1 MLLKKITI
9 RLLSVVL
16 TFAPAMPLAAA
27 PTVVAETSNAAA
39 LPLLTLIKEAL
50 KKIIKAI
57 DLRIQRLQNKTIWLQ
72 NAQKQIENALSKLKL
87 DEISEWTEKQK
98 ELYKGYYEELMKVKA
113 MVSYYQ
119 RIRDIVDK
127 QERLVSEYQN
137 AWGLLQQD
145 DHFTPDEIAYMEKV
159 YNGILGESIENID
172 VIFMVV
178 ESFTTSMSDAER
190 LEMINEAADRI
201 EANYDDLKLFNKQN
215 MLLSLQRARSKAD
228 VDMIKR
234 MYGLP

>member
-1 MLLKKITI
+1 MVQKKILIVILSLT
-9 RLLSVVL
+9 LLFSSV
-16 TFAPAMPLAAA
+16 MPVAAA
-27 PTVVAETSNAAA
+27 PVVAAEASSAAA
-39 LPLLTLIKEAL
+39 LPLLTIIKEAL

-127 QERLVSEYQN
+127 QQRLVSEYQD

-145 DHFTPDEIAYMEKV
+145 DHFTSDEIAYMEKV

-190 LEMINEAADRI
+190 LEMINGAADRI

-228 VDMIKR
+228 VDLIKR

>member
-1 MLLKKITI
+1 M
-9 RLLSVVL
+9 RSV
-16 TFAPAMPLAAA
+16 AAA
-27 PTVVAETSNAAA
+27 PITIAETSSAAV
-39 LPLLTLIKEAL
+39 LPLLTIIKEAL

-57 DLRIQRLQNKTIWLQ
+57 DLHIQRLQNKTIWLQ

-127 QERLVSEYQN
+127 QQRLVSEYQN

-145 DHFTPDEIAYMEKV
+145 DHFTSDEIAYMEKV

-228 VDMIKR
+228 IDLIKR

>member
-1 MLLKKITI
+1 MVLKKFTI
-9 RLLSVVL
+9 AMLSLILLV
-16 TFAPAMPLAAA
+16 APVMPVAAA
-27 PTVVAETSNAAA
+27 PVVALKITSTTA
-39 LPLLTLIKEAL
+39 LPLLSIIKEAL
-50 KKIIKAI
+50 IRIIKAI
-57 DLRIQRLQNKTIWLQ
+57 DLRIQRLQNRTIWLQ

-87 DEISEWTEKQK
+87 DEISQWTEKQK

-113 MVSYYQ
+113 MISYYQ
-119 RIRDIVDK
+119 RIRNVVDK
-127 QERLVSEYQN
+127 QERLVREYQN

-145 DHFTPDEIAYMEKV
+145 DHFNSDELAYMQKV

-190 LEMINEAADRI
+190 LEMINAAADRI

-215 MLLSLQRARSKAD
+215 MLLSLQRARSKTD
-228 VDMIKR
+228 VDMIKK

>member
-1 MLLKKITI
+1 MVQKKILIVMLSLT
-9 RLLSVVL
+9 LLFSSV
-16 TFAPAMPLAAA
+16 MPVAAA
-27 PTVVAETSNAAA
+27 PVVAAEASSAAA
-39 LPLLTLIKEAL
+39 LPLLTIIKEAL

-127 QERLVSEYQN
+127 QQRLVSEYQD

-145 DHFTPDEIAYMEKV
+145 DHFTSDEIAYMEKV

-190 LEMINEAADRI
+190 LEMINAAADRI

-228 VDMIKR
+228 VDLIKR

>member
-1 MLLKKITI
+1 MVLKKITI
-9 RLLSVVL
+9 AMLSL
-16 TFAPAMPLAAA
+16 ILALAPATPVAAA
-27 PTVVAETSNAAA
+27 PIAVAKVKNTAA
-39 LPLLTLIKEAL
+39 LPLLSIIKEAL
-50 KKIIKAI
+50 IRIIKAI

-113 MVSYYQ
+113 MISYYQ

-127 QERLVSEYQN
+127 QERLVREYQN

-145 DHFTPDEIAYMEKV
+145 AHFNSDELAYMQKV
-159 YNGILGESIENID
+159 YNGILRESIENID

-190 LEMINEAADRI
+190 LEMINAAADRI

>member
-1 MLLKKITI
+1 MVLKKITI
-9 RLLSVVL
+9 AMLSLTLLFTPV
-16 TFAPAMPLAAA
+16 MPVAAA
-27 PTVVAETSNAAA
+27 PVVVAEAKSEAA
-39 LPLLTLIKEAL
+39 LPLLTIIKEAL

-145 DHFTPDEIAYMEKV
+145 DHFTPNEITYMEKV

-190 LEMINEAADRI
+190 LEMINETADRI